1 MRNMRLHSEILISL
15 MCCVLSA
22 CNDGTSADSANPQ
35 ATPPVAE
42 APAPTPAPTPA
53 PAPAPTPTPTPTS
66 TPTPAPAPGPAPV
79 TNVAPSISGSPTT
92 SIAAGTAY
100 GFQPVASDP
109 NGDALTFSIT
119 GKPSWATF
127 DTTSGALTGTP
138 TAAQAGNYPGIVI
151 TVSDGMASTPLTAF
165 DISVFQPGGGMGS
178 TTVSWAAPTRNTDGS
193 TITDLGG
200 YVIHHGL
207 SPNALTST
215 VRIANP
221 GISSYVID
229 NLSTGTHYFALTA
242 FNSSGV
248 ESAMSAVGSKNIP

>member
-1 MRNMRLHSEILISL
+1 MRNFRIHGGILISL
-15 MCCVLSA
+15 VGCVLSA
-22 CNDGTSADSANPQ
+22 CNDGTSADSATPQ
-35 ATPPVAE
+35 ATLTVSAE
-42 APAPTPAPTPA
+42 RYRRHR
-53 PAPAPTPTPTPTS
+53 PAPTPTATPSPT
-66 TPTPAPAPGPAPV
+66 

-109 NGDALTFSIT
+109 NGDALIFSIT